1 VLPAGDQPAV
11 NGGAAH
17 PVAVPGV
24 LPELAPAVVP
34 LPLPPPPAAPEPA
47 DPVIDAAQSSPPA
60 RRGLGTKR
68 ALYYRVVRTRQLLRH
83 WTAIGK
89 YLASPKRRLARSSE
103 AADLLQHLLEV
114 QALLEEFPPLLGEAG
129 QPGYL
134 VLALTQVTIK
144 RTFEGLS
151 VSQREALSRDW
162 QAGLKLLVAHR
173 DFLRG
178 ELLAMRTRSFA
189 KRLVR
194 AVRSFL
200 ADRPVA
206 ALLILLGLL
215 ALNVA
220 LWKTYFRP

>member
-1 VLPAGDQPAV
+1 
-11 NGGAAH
+11 
-17 PVAVPGV
+17 V

-34 LPLPPPPAAPEPA
+34 LPPPPPPVAPEPA
-47 DPVIDAAQSSPPA
+47 DPVIDAAQTSRPA

-89 YLASPKRRLARSSE
+89 YLASPRRRLTRSSE
-103 AADLLQHLLEV
+103 AADLLQHLREI
-114 QALLEEFPPLLGEAG
+114 QSLLEEFPPLLGEAG

-134 VLALTQVTIK
+134 VLALTQLTIK

-162 QAGLKLLVAHR
+162 QAGLKLLTAHR

-178 ELLAMRTRSFA
+178 ELLAMRRRSLGR
-189 KRLVR
+189 RLVR
-194 AVRSFL
+194 AVSSFL
-200 ADRPVA
+200 ADHRPVN
-206 ALLILLGLL
+206 LLLLLLGLL
-215 ALNVA
+215 ALNIV
-220 LWKTYFRP
+220 LWVKFGGELRHLFRP